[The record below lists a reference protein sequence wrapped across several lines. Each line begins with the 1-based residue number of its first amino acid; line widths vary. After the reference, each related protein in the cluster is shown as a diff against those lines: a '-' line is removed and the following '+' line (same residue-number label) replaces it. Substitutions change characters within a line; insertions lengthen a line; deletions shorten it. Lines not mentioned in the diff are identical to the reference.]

1 MQIFTY
7 AGVIGSNTSLI
18 TSGAYGIVK
27 LVLTLVFTCGLV
39 DVFGR
44 RRCMLTGVTLTLR
57 DQFNTAISVLFAGY
71 IALQITSNMI
81 ITRVRP
87 SLYLPSCMII
97 WGLVSGMA
105 SVIHDFKGL
114 VITRFFLG
122 FVEA

>member
-1 MQIFTY
+1 MASY
-7 AGVIGSNTSLI
+7 LDRNSLANARI
-18 TSGAYGIVK
+18 QGIEK
-27 LVLTLVFTCGLV
+27 SIHLHG
-39 DVFGR
+39 
-44 RRCMLTGVTLTLR
+44 
-57 DQFNTAISVLFAGY
+57 DQFNTAISVIFAGY
-71 IALQITSNMI
+71 IALQIPSNMI

-114 VITRFFLG
+114 VIIRFFLG